1 MKWKFFNKTTKE
13 KSGHNNIKPMD
24 VQEVLDTKKDQSHQ
38 QELLEVVEDI
48 TQLIRKTI
56 EKTSETNGFIAQQNN
71 IMVQNVMQESA
82 ALQEADANVNEV
94 VTHIENISHVT
105 GDVAKATNE
114 AFNLATQG
122 NDIVASLGEQ
132 MQVIDTTFKQ
142 FLGII
147 DLLKNNS
154 KEIEGF
160 TNTIQTISSQTNLL
174 SLNASIEAAR
184 AGEHGRGFAV
194 VANEVKKLSEETV
207 QASSEI
213 NQKIQNMTRTM
224 EETYSKIEK
233 SVEEI
238 AKGMEITNLTE
249 SIFDRMLKF
258 QTQIND
264 KMNEI
269 WSTTEVNSNKI
280 AMIAEIWHQI
290 SKHAMENAASMEQ
303 LADKNE
309 EQTVHFIDLL
319 SFVYQMEDILQDLKK
334 EIYEGVKKD
343 QSN

>member
-1 MKWKFFNKTTKE
+1 MKWKFFNKAAKE
-13 KSGHNNIKPMD
+13 NLEGDHAKTVV
-24 VQEVLDTKKDQSHQ
+24 VQEGLEDQENQEHQ
-38 QELLEVVEDI
+38 QELLEVVVDV
-48 TQLIRKTI
+48 TKLIRKTI
-56 EKTSETNGFIAQQNN
+56 EKTSETNGFIAQKNN
-71 IMVQNVMQESA
+71 IMVQNVIQESA
-82 ALQEADANVNEV
+82 ALQQADANVSEV
-94 VTHIENISHVT
+94 VAHIENISHVT
-105 GDVAKATNE
+105 GEVAKTTNE

-147 DLLKNNS
+147 DLLKSNS

-213 NQKIQNMTRTM
+213 NQKIQTMTKTM

-238 AKGMEITNLTE
+238 SKGMEITNLTE
-249 SIFDRMLKF
+249 NIFDGMLKF
-258 QTQIND
+258 QTQIKD

-269 WSTTEVNSNKI
+269 WSTTETNSNKI

-290 SKHAMENAASMEQ
+290 SKHAMENAGSMEE

-319 SFVYQMEDILQDLKK
+319 SFVYQMEDILGDLKK
-334 EIYEGVKKD
+334 EIVQDIKK
-343 QSN
+343 NNNN